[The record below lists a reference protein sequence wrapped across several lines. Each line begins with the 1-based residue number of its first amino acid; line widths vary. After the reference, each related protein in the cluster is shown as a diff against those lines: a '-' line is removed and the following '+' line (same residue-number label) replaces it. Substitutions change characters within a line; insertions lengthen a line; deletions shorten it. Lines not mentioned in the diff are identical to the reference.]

1 MAINKVQLQ
10 AGLSMLEFFDLYG
23 TQAQCEEVVRTW
35 RWPQG
40 FVCPSCTATQCCEFR
55 RRSRLY
61 FQCGAVR
68 SNDRL
73 RRLSGAS
80 ALGLL

>member
-35 RWPQG
+35 R
-40 FVCPSCTATQCCEFR
+40 SNT
-55 RRSRLY
+55 
-61 FQCGAVR
+61 GAVQSSR
-68 SNDRL
+68 SGRTPML
-73 RRLSGAS
+73 PVACLAARPSSPPAPSLE
-80 ALGLL
+80 LP